1 MAADSST
8 RCSSWLLMLVI
19 SVVAS
24 SMLQLQPVGARTT
37 GPVTKS
43 LDPPTDGSAVIHAPS
58 QTPFAHFLHAL
69 FATATSKE
77 EPAEDHE
84 MPNEI
89 PLIPQQQQQPQRQ
102 INEDGGV
109 HSFEDTT
116 LMFPRMVYKRAG
128 RPLCGRFLVDA
139 LQLACGEGLGYQTLF
154 QPTGKRS
161 GKFAKTLDKVV
172 ELKLFRPGLSR
183 TEFAL
188 SP

>member
-1 MAADSST
+1 
-8 RCSSWLLMLVI
+8 
-19 SVVAS
+19 
-24 SMLQLQPVGARTT
+24 
-37 GPVTKS
+37 
-43 LDPPTDGSAVIHAPS
+43 
-58 QTPFAHFLHAL
+58 
-69 FATATSKE
+69 
-77 EPAEDHE
+77 
-84 MPNEI
+84 
-89 PLIPQQQQQPQRQ
+89 
-102 INEDGGV
+102 
-109 HSFEDTT
+109 
-116 LMFPRMVYKRAG
+116 MFPRMVYKRAG